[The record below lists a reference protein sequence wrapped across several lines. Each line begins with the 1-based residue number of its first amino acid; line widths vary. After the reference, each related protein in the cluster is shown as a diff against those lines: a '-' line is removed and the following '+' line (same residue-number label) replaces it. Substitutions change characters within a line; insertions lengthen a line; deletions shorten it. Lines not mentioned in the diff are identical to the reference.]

1 MDGEEWRDI
10 EDYVGLYQVSNFGR
24 VRSLGIRNKNA
35 NNERI
40 KLLKLSIVGIGYN
53 MITLC
58 NGKLKRKLVHRL
70 VAQAF
75 IPNPNNYP
83 IINHI
88 DGNKLNNHVSNLE
101 WCTQKQN
108 VQHSF
113 KNGLQISKLKGGT
126 IPSVK
131 INQYDLNG
139 NFIKQWDS
147 MTKIQRELGIPTGL
161 VWKCCRGIYK
171 KSKGFVWK
179 YASADT
185 NNKLKGE

>member
-1 MDGEEWRDI
+1 MDEEEWRDI
-10 EDYVGLYQVSNFGR
+10 QDYEGLYQVSNFGR
-24 VRSLGIRNKNA
+24 VRSLGLRNKNA

-40 KLLKLSIVGIGYN
+40 KLLKPGVTGIGYN

-58 NGKLKRKLVHRL
+58 NGKLKQKLVHRL

-75 IPNPNNYP
+75 IPNTKNYP

-88 DGNKLNNHVSNLE
+88 DGNKLNNKVNNLE

-108 VQHSF
+108 IQHSF

-126 IPSVK
+126 IPPVK
-131 INQYDLNG
+131 IKQYDLDN
-139 NFIKQWDS
+139 NFIKEWDS
-147 MTKIQRELGIPTGL
+147 MTKIQKELGISTAL
-161 VWKCCRGIYK
+161 IWKCCRGIYK
-171 KSKGFVWK
+171 KSRGFIWK
-179 YASADT
+179 YSSID